1 MKRSLM
7 AYTMLLL
14 SLTILSGC
22 WDEKAIQN
30 LRYVSAIGIDFVDN
44 QYVVYAQA
52 VAPSSVAKQENTS
65 ITGNAPAIIAI
76 GRGDTLQNALDNI
89 QKNSQVPQFYGFV
102 SSLVFH
108 ERMLKKEIL
117 PTFDVLNRFSLLR
130 YSMWVFG
137 TREPLEKVFGN
148 HSIVGFSPLVTLLHE
163 PYDLFRE
170 RSFIE
175 PIQYYKFTSTFWE
188 PSNTVILPNVT
199 IYKHSLK
206 ENEKFLTRPVIEG
219 IHTIHRGK
227 WQGFFQSTDLLGLRW
242 MNPQTTYASL
252 IVRQKK
258 QVKAT
263 LRIQHVKLD
272 VVPVPHTAGDPRFKI
287 TIHLNGFVKELM
299 SNVSAEYIRSN
310 AETQVKE
317 QVKATYLKGIKKGSD
332 VYGLES
338 VLYKKDLQAWKAF
351 AKNHDKKLSEDALA
365 EVNVLVYLSDS
376 GKMKLKW
383 YDYPETLLP

>member
-1 MKRSLM
+1 
-7 AYTMLLL
+7 MLLL

-22 WDEKAIQN
+22 WDEKAIQT
-30 LRYVSAIGIDFVDN
+30 LRYVSAIGLDYVDE
-44 QYVVYAQA
+44 QYIVYAQGI
-52 VAPSSVAKQENTS
+52 APSSVAKQENTS
-65 ITGNAPAIIAI
+65 MTENPPAIIGI

-89 QKNSQVPQFYGFV
+89 QKNSQLPQFYGFV

-117 PTFDVLNRFSLLR
+117 PTFDVLNRFGLLR
-130 YSMWVFG
+130 YSKWVFG
-137 TREPLEKVFGN
+137 TREPIEKLFAS
-148 HSIVGFSPLVTLLHE
+148 HSVIGFSPLVSILHE
-163 PYDLFRE
+163 PYDLYRE

-188 PSNTVILPNVT
+188 PSNTVILPDIT
-199 IYKHSLK
+199 IYKHSWK
-206 ENEKFLTRPVIEG
+206 ENEKFLTRPVIDG

-227 WQGFFQSTDLLGLRW
+227 WQGFIPGNELLGLRW
-242 MNPQTTYASL
+242 MNPDTTYASL
-252 IVRQKK
+252 IVRQAKK
-258 QVKAT
+258 EKAT

-287 TIHLNGFVKELM
+287 TIHLKGFVKELL
-299 SNVSAEYIRSN
+299 SNVSAEYIRRN

-317 QVKATYLKGIKKGSD
+317 QVKETFLNGIKKGAD

-338 VLYKKDLQAWKAF
+338 VLYKRDLQAWKAF
-351 AKNHDKKLSEDALA
+351 AKNHNKKLSEDALA
-365 EVNVLVYLSDS
+365 EVNVFVYLSDS

-383 YDYPETLLP
+383 YNYPETLLP